1 MAAIIPALRKHL
13 NDTMNAVPHDHVLPR
28 SAARGR
34 PTRRRSQATLGLG
47 LGLLAPALTILLLMT
62 IAPAIYIFVSS
73 LFNTELMNPGAARF
87 VGLGNYAQI
96 VSTPGIWQSLGATV
110 LFVVLAVAI
119 ELVLGLVL
127 ALLLARKMIES
138 NLLTGLIILPM
149 AMTPAVSALIFR
161 ELLDPNFGWVSYYLQ
176 AWHLS
181 AQPIA
186 WLSDATTSWI
196 ALIGLN
202 VWQWT
207 PFVALILLAGL
218 QGIPQEPRE
227 AAAVD
232 GANAW
237 QSFVHVTLPLLR
249 PFIAIALLLRMI
261 DAFKTFDAIQVLT
274 GGGPGTATE
283 TVNLSIY
290 RVALQDF
297 NVGAASALGVCFLLL
312 LALVVGQLLRLF
324 ARYTDV
330 LEEE

>member
-1 MAAIIPALRKHL
+1 
-13 NDTMNAVPHDHVLPR
+13 MNAVPHQHSLSR

-34 PTRRRSQATLGLG
+34 QRRRRVPAALG
-47 LGLLAPALTILLLMT
+47 LGLLAPALIILLLLT
-62 IAPAIYIFVSS
+62 IAPALYIFVSS
-73 LFNTELMNPGAARF
+73 LFNSELMNPGAARF

-96 VSTPGIWQSLGATV
+96 VSDPGTWHDVGVTV
-110 LFVVLAVAI
+110 LFVVLAVAV
-119 ELVLGLVL
+119 ELVLGLAL
-127 ALLLARKMIES
+127 ALLLARKMLES
-138 NLLTGLIILPM
+138 NLLAGLIILPM

-176 AWHLS
+176 TWHLTT
-181 AQPIA
+181 QPIA
-186 WLSDATTSWI
+186 WLSDPTTSWI

-202 VWQWT
+202 AWQWT

-227 AAAVD
+227 AASVD

-237 QSFVHVTLPLLR
+237 QAFLHITLPLLR
-249 PFIAIALLLRMI
+249 PFIAISLLLRVI

-283 TVNLSIY
+283 TINLSIY

-312 LALVVGQLLRLF
+312 LAIVVGQLLRLF
-324 ARYTDV
+324 GRYTDV

>member
-1 MAAIIPALRKHL
+1 MKAISQQHA
-13 NDTMNAVPHDHVLPR
+13 LPR
-28 SAARGR
+28 SAVSGH
-34 PTRRRSQATLGLG
+34 PKRRRSQAALG
-47 LGLLAPALTILLLMT
+47 LGLLAPALIILLLLT

-96 VSTPGIWQSLGATV
+96 VSDPSVWQSLGVTV
-110 LFVVLAVAI
+110 LFVILAVAV
-119 ELVLGLVL
+119 ELGLGLML
-127 ALLLARKMIES
+127 ALLLARKMLEN
-138 NLLTGLIILPM
+138 NLLSGLIILPM

-176 AWHLS
+176 AWHLTS
-181 AQPIA
+181 QPIA
-186 WLSDATTSWI
+186 WLSDPTTSWI

-227 AAAVD
+227 AAAMD

-237 QSFVHVTLPLLR
+237 QSFFHITLPLLR
-249 PFIAIALLLRMI
+249 PFIAISLLLRVI
-261 DAFKTFDAIQVLT
+261 DAFKTFDIIQVLT

-297 NVGAASALGVCFLLL
+297 NVGAASALGVCFLIL
-312 LALVVGQLLRLF
+312 LAIVVGQLLRLF

-330 LEEE
+330 MEED